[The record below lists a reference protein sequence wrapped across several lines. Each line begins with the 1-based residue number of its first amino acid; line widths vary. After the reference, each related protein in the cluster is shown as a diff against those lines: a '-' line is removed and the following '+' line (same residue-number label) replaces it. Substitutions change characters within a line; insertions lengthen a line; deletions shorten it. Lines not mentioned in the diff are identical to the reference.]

1 MDAQSNSINDAV
13 AKLLTPQEEQGDV
26 AELEPTSLPE
36 ETEEAITE
44 DTDDNDQEGTDEVL
58 EEANDVGDS
67 EAEDDQ
73 EEYEEEPQSSSDPFY
88 NVKVDGE
95 EYEVNLEELKKG
107 YQLEK
112 NYTKNKQKLKVEQDE
127 IATLR
132 GSLEAERNKY
142 LQITQQLAQEQN
154 SSLEAAKVELTA
166 IDKTDD
172 PIGYVQKQL
181 EVQDIEASLQSKTNN
196 YNHAMNQ
203 KQQEDNV
210 HLEQFLQQQSV
221 ELSAALPEWNDP
233 DTGEALKEG
242 ITKFAKSQGYTD
254 DELSRVKSAKD
265 IIVLN
270 KAKLYD
276 EMVAKRAVVRD
287 KRSPQKAGA
296 KVRPA
301 TRKADSTKKAR
312 AVKAQ
317 KDNFNRSGNVKDA
330 TALLTQ
336 LMQQRKPIKHR

>member
-44 DTDDNDQEGTDEVL
+44 GPDDIDQEDTE
-58 EEANDVGDS
+58 VGDS

-88 NVKVDGE
+88 SVKVDGE

-112 NYTKNKQKLKVEQDE
+112 NYTKNKQQLKVEQDE

-154 SSLEAAKVELTA
+154 SSLEAAKAELNA
-166 IDKTDD
+166 INKSDD
-172 PIGYVQKQL
+172 PIGYVQKQF
-181 EVQDIEASLQSKTNN
+181 EVQDIEASLADKTNN
-196 YNHAMNQ
+196 YNYAMNQ

-210 HLEQFLQQQSV
+210 QMEQFLQQQSV

-233 DTGEALKEG
+233 KVSEAFKAG
-242 ITKFAKSQGYTD
+242 ITSFAKSQGYTD
-254 DELSRVKSAKD
+254 TELNNVKSAKD

-287 KRSPQKAGA
+287 KRSPQKATA

-301 TRKADSTKKAR
+301 SRKSDSTSKAR

-317 KDNFNRSGNVKDA
+317 KETFQRSGNVKDA

>member
-1 MDAQSNSINDAV
+1 MSVQDNGINDAV
-13 AKLLTPQEEQGDV
+13 AKLLTPQDEQGDV

-36 ETEEAITE
+36 ETEEAIPEEHE
-44 DTDDNDQEGTDEVL
+44 DIDTEGTDEP
-58 EEANDVGDS
+58 ESEANEVGDS
-67 EAEDDQ
+67 EEEDDQ
-73 EEYEEEPQSSSDPFY
+73 EEYEEEPENTDDPFY
-88 NVKVDGE
+88 SVKVDGE

-112 NYTKNKQKLKVEQDE
+112 NYTKNKQQLKVEQE
-127 IATLR
+127 ETATLKA
-132 GSLEAERNKY
+132 SLEAERNKY

-154 SSLEAAKVELTA
+154 SVLEAAKVELSA

-181 EVQDIEASLQSKTNN
+181 EVQDIEASLLEKSNS

-203 KQQEDNV
+203 KQQEDNA

-233 DTGEALKEG
+233 ETGEALKAG

-254 DELSRVKSAKD
+254 DELSNVRSAKD

-287 KRSPQKAGA
+287 KRSPQKANA

-312 AVKAQ
+312 SVKA
-317 KDNFNRSGNVKDA
+317 KKETFNRSGNVKDA